1 MKRFFK
7 TAAFVAVGIAVGSSG
22 TQVLRAQSKLPIVTV
37 SEIEV
42 KDMEAYKQWLPPVQK
57 GIVDAG
63 GKYLAGGFNK
73 TTTLIGAPPPNRVV
87 ISSIPIRTPGRSG
100 GTTEGKRTLSQRRNS
115 PASAFMAPRALKQ
128 NSRPQSAEAT
138 SVP

>member
-7 TAAFVAVGIAVGSSG
+7 TAALVAVGIAVGSSG

-87 ISSIPIRTPGRSG
+87 IIQYPDPHSWKKWWNDRGEKDI
-100 GTTEGKRTLSQRRNS
+100 K
-115 PASAFMAPRALKQ
+115 
-128 NSRPQSAEAT
+128 SAEKFAGFRIYGAEGIET
-138 SVP
+138 K